1 MDPMESFVEC
11 VPNVSEGADATTLDA
26 IAESIAGVTGSW
38 LLDRTA
44 DPDHGRAVFTLAGY
58 PGRVMVAMEAAVGVA
73 IERIDL
79 NDHDGRHPRIGAVD
93 VIPFVPL
100 GDTTMEQ
107 CVAGARE
114 FGARLAERY
123 ELPVFLY
130 AAAATTPERRI
141 LAHVRRPR
149 FEGLAEAMAQPGGRP
164 DFGPTRPHPTAGAT
178 VVGARPFLI
187 AYNIQLSTTDVAVA
201 RRIAAR
207 IRERDGGLPGV
218 QALGIELASQGC
230 AQLSMNLL
238 DHEATPLWQVW
249 EEAERLAA
257 EERVSLL
264 DSELIGLAPAAALVA
279 VADHIGSGSFHTA
292 EQRLT
297 EAAAWLRIRRFDP
310 NMVLEV
316 RLAQARGAGS
326 GSGVGPAAEGG

>member
-1 MDPMESFVEC
+1 MDPLESLVES
-11 VPNVSEGADATTLDA
+11 VPNVSEGTDQATLDA
-26 IAESIAGVTGSW
+26 IAESIEGFAGTW

-44 DPDHGRAVFTLAGY
+44 DPDHGRAVYTLAGY
-58 PGRVMVAMEAAVGVA
+58 PGRVLSALEAAVGVA
-73 IERIDL
+73 IERIDM
-79 NDHDGRHPRIGAVD
+79 NRQVGRHPRIGAVD
-93 VIPFVPL
+93 VIPIVPL
-100 GDTTMEQ
+100 GDTTMDQ

-123 ELPVFLY
+123 QLPVYLY
-130 AAAATTPERRI
+130 AQAATTPERAI
-141 LAHVRRPR
+141 LAQVRRPR
-149 FEGLAEAMAQPGGRP
+149 YEGLSEAMARPGGKP
-164 DFGPTRPHPTAGAT
+164 DFGPAKPHPTAGAA

-207 IRERDGGLPGV
+207 MRERDGGLPAV

-238 DHEATPLWQVW
+238 DHETTPLWRVW

-292 EQRLT
+292 EQRLN

-316 RLAQARGAGS
+316 RLAQAREQAG
-326 GSGVGPAAEGG
+326 PPLDEER